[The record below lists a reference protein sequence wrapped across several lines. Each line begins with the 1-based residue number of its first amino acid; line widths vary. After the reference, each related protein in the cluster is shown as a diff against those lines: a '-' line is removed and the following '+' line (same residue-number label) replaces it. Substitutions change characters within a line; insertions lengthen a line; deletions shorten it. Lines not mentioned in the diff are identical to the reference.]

1 MVNATNNKKEYL
13 AVTSSNAYPVGSI
26 EEAIY
31 TFGQEGFTLMKLSG
45 PLKMCYKYVCDVFIE
60 KDCLKGGDDNGLS

>member
-45 PLKMCYKYVCDVFIE
+45 PLKMSYKYVCDVFIE